1 MAGGACRGYGGRG
14 GLGMVVRYGPKVVLR
29 IGIQSLNFPTSFWSG
44 LHLARLWHHAR
55 MQQDDEI
62 TLAITSASRSALLR
76 AATRLLGPAEAED
89 AVQDAYVRA
98 LEANAQVLNA
108 AQAWLLTVVRNL
120 AIDRLRRRQWM
131 AQWLAEVAQAAQ
143 AAQEGLGNDMGMAAP
158 SAEADASLAQQATL
172 ALYWLA
178 VCVTPAEGAA
188 VLLHAVFDVSHAELA
203 QARGGTVAASRQQ
216 LRRALQ
222 RVRQV
227 QDEASTID
235 GDGRPELQGAEAAL
249 LRLYLQSL
257 QSRDPQTLWAL
268 LRQPPVSA
276 RCAGPSEG
284 AARRMARAA
293 DCPVR
298 TLYVERRGAGGWS
311 TGTGA
316 YAGWCD
322 ALCGATGAACSAGAS
337 RW

>member
-1 MAGGACRGYGGRG
+1 
-14 GLGMVVRYGPKVVLR
+14 
-29 IGIQSLNFPTSFWSG
+29 
-44 LHLARLWHHAR
+44 
-55 MQQDDEI
+55 MQEEDEI
-62 TLAITSASRSALLR
+62 TQAITGVSRSTLVR

-131 AQWLAEVAQAAQ
+131 AQWLAEVAQ

-276 RCAGPSEG
+276 RAVLGPAKALHAAWPVPQTAPCAPS
-284 AARRMARAA
+284 
-293 DCPVR
+293 
-298 TLYVERRGAGGWS
+298 TLSGVVQAGGQLGLVL
-311 TGTGA
+311 TLDGVMLCVVPLGPHAAQAHPDGDDGA
-316 YAGWCD
+316 YAES
-322 ALCGATGAACSAGAS
+322 AAVQCA
-337 RW
+337 

>member
-1 MAGGACRGYGGRG
+1 
-14 GLGMVVRYGPKVVLR
+14 
-29 IGIQSLNFPTSFWSG
+29 
-44 LHLARLWHHAR
+44 
-55 MQQDDEI
+55 MQEEDEI
-62 TLAITSASRSALLR
+62 TQAITGVSRSTLVR

-131 AQWLAEVAQAAQ
+131 AQWLAEVAQ

-227 QDEASTID
+227 KDEASTID

-276 RCAGPSEG
+276 RAVLGPAKALHAAWPVPQTAPCAPSTLSGVVQAGGQLGLVLTLDGVMLCVVPLGPHAAQADPDGDEG
-284 AARRMARAA
+284 AYGESAA
-293 DCPVR
+293 VQ
-298 TLYVERRGAGGWS
+298 
-311 TGTGA
+311 
-316 YAGWCD
+316 YA
-322 ALCGATGAACSAGAS
+322 
-337 RW
+337 

>member
-1 MAGGACRGYGGRG
+1 
-14 GLGMVVRYGPKVVLR
+14 
-29 IGIQSLNFPTSFWSG
+29 
-44 LHLARLWHHAR
+44 
-55 MQQDDEI
+55 MQEEDEI
-62 TLAITSASRSALLR
+62 TQAITGVSRSTLVR

-98 LEANAQVLNA
+98 LESNATTLNA

-131 AQWLAEVAQAAQ
+131 AQWLAQ

-158 SAEADASLAQQATL
+158 SAEADASLAQEATL

-227 QDEASTID
+227 QDEASAID

-276 RCAGPSEG
+276 RAVLGPAKALHAAWPVPQTAPCAPS
-284 AARRMARAA
+284 
-293 DCPVR
+293 
-298 TLYVERRGAGGWS
+298 TLSGVVQAGGQLGLVL
-311 TGTGA
+311 TLDGVMLCVVPLGPHAAQAHPDGDDGA
-316 YAGWCD
+316 YAES
-322 ALCGATGAACSAGAS
+322 AAVQCA
-337 RW
+337 

>member
-1 MAGGACRGYGGRG
+1 
-14 GLGMVVRYGPKVVLR
+14 
-29 IGIQSLNFPTSFWSG
+29 
-44 LHLARLWHHAR
+44 
-55 MQQDDEI
+55 MQEEDEI
-62 TLAITSASRSALLR
+62 TQAITGVSRSTLVR

-131 AQWLAEVAQAAQ
+131 AQWLAEVAQ

-276 RCAGPSEG
+276 RAVLGPAKALHAAWTVPQTAPCAPS
-284 AARRMARAA
+284 
-293 DCPVR
+293 
-298 TLYVERRGAGGWS
+298 TLSGVVQAGGQLGLVL
-311 TGTGA
+311 TLDGVMLCVVPLGPHAAQADPDGDDGA
-316 YAGWCD
+316 YAES
-322 ALCGATGAACSAGAS
+322 AAVQCA
-337 RW
+337 

>member
-1 MAGGACRGYGGRG
+1 
-14 GLGMVVRYGPKVVLR
+14 
-29 IGIQSLNFPTSFWSG
+29 
-44 LHLARLWHHAR
+44 

-131 AQWLAEVAQAAQ
+131 AQWLAEVAQ

-276 RCAGPSEG
+276 RAVLGPAKALH
-284 AARRMARAA
+284 AA
-293 DCPVR
+293 
-298 TLYVERRGAGGWS
+298 
-311 TGTGA
+311 
-316 YAGWCD
+316 
-322 ALCGATGAACSAGAS
+322 
-337 RW
+337 

>member
-1 MAGGACRGYGGRG
+1 
-14 GLGMVVRYGPKVVLR
+14 
-29 IGIQSLNFPTSFWSG
+29 
-44 LHLARLWHHAR
+44 
-55 MQQDDEI
+55 MQEEDEI
-62 TLAITSASRSALLR
+62 TQAITGVSRSTLVR

-131 AQWLAEVAQAAQ
+131 AQWLAEVAQ

-276 RCAGPSEG
+276 RAVLGPAKALHAAWTVPQTAPCAPS
-284 AARRMARAA
+284 
-293 DCPVR
+293 
-298 TLYVERRGAGGWS
+298 TLSGVVQAGGQLGLVL
-311 TGTGA
+311 TLDGVMLCVVPLGPHAAQAHPDGDDGA
-316 YAGWCD
+316 YGES
-322 ALCGATGAACSAGAS
+322 AAVQYA
-337 RW
+337 

>member
-1 MAGGACRGYGGRG
+1 
-14 GLGMVVRYGPKVVLR
+14 
-29 IGIQSLNFPTSFWSG
+29 
-44 LHLARLWHHAR
+44 

-62 TLAITSASRSALLR
+62 TQAITSASRSALLR
-76 AATRLLGPAEAED
+76 AANRLLGPAEAED

-131 AQWLAEVAQAAQ
+131 AQWLAEVAQ

-203 QARGGTVAASRQQ
+203 QARGGTVAASLQQ

-227 QDEASTID
+227 QEEALTID

-276 RCAGPSEG
+276 RAVLGPAKALHAAWPVPQTVPCAPS
-284 AARRMARAA
+284 
-293 DCPVR
+293 
-298 TLYVERRGAGGWS
+298 TLSGVVQAGGQLGLVL
-311 TGTGA
+311 TLDGVMLCVVPLGPHAAQAHPDGDDGA
-316 YAGWCD
+316 YAES
-322 ALCGATGAACSAGAS
+322 AAVQCA
-337 RW
+337 

>member
-1 MAGGACRGYGGRG
+1 
-14 GLGMVVRYGPKVVLR
+14 
-29 IGIQSLNFPTSFWSG
+29 
-44 LHLARLWHHAR
+44 
-55 MQQDDEI
+55 MQEEDEI
-62 TLAITSASRSALLR
+62 TQAITGVSRSTLVR

-131 AQWLAEVAQAAQ
+131 AQWLAEVAQ

-276 RCAGPSEG
+276 RAVLGPAKALHAAWPVPQTAPCAPS
-284 AARRMARAA
+284 
-293 DCPVR
+293 
-298 TLYVERRGAGGWS
+298 TLSGVVQAGGQLGLVL
-311 TGTGA
+311 TLDGVMLCVVPLGPHAAQAHPDGDDGA
-316 YAGWCD
+316 YGES
-322 ALCGATGAACSAGAS
+322 AAVQYA
-337 RW
+337 